1 MMRHPASMEHPL
13 RDGARPLVLGAMAFA
28 GGIVAGA
35 LVWGQL
41 IRRSQRDLFAPS
53 PFRRLAALGY
63 LAGHPGP
70 ETAMLLVEYVAWE
83 RKPLLRQRGQL
94 LLDRMAPYLD

>member
-1 MMRHPASMEHPL
+1 MR
-13 RDGARPLVLGAMAFA
+13 RDATSEDPVDNGGRPLVLGAVAFV

-41 IRRSQRDLFAPS
+41 IRRSQRDLFSPS

-70 ETAMLLVEYVAWE
+70 ETAVLLTEYVAWE
-83 RKPLLRQRGQL
+83 RGPLLRQRGQL
-94 LLDRMAPYLD
+94 LLDRMSPYLD

>member
-1 MMRHPASMEHPL
+1 MRERAGPALPERH
-13 RDGARPLVLGAMAFA
+13 GERPLLLGAVAFV

-35 LVWGQL
+35 VVWGRL
-41 IRRSQRDLFAPS
+41 IRRSQRDLFSPS

-63 LAGHPGP
+63 LAGRPGP
-70 ETAMLLVEYVAWE
+70 ETAMLLTEYVAWE
-83 RKPLLRQRGQL
+83 RGPLLRQRGQL